1 MAAHETELD
10 LEQCWAVGVP
20 NDVAGDFE
28 EVGFEAA
35 CAKYGEYMQAAHA
48 MFYALDNT
56 VLWDKYKVHANILVS
71 CCCPISMCSGF
82 PAYCSLEQTLKVGIK
97 VHKGFSLVLHSNAI
111 R

>member
-35 CAKYGEYMQAAHA
+35 CAKYGEYLQAAHA

-71 CCCPISMCSGF
+71 GSPLSMISGF
-82 PAYCSLEQTLKVGIK
+82 PVLLYCTVRYFRT
-97 VHKGFSLVLHSNAI
+97 GFASWD
-111 R
+111 